1 MYKILFLLVT
11 SLCSAQNY
19 RFVYEYKMK
28 PDRKIDSLVTDY
40 MNLDSDGK
48 RSYFYNAA
56 KYERDSLYNVTKNSA
71 DLYNGKKY
79 DQNLG
84 YIIEKNYGQKN
95 IKFYDK
101 YKTANL
107 LVLENEPQKWNIEK
121 EFLKINNINCQ
132 KATTNYKGRVWEA
145 WFSKEYP
152 INDGPYKFTGL
163 PGLIVSLKDS
173 KGDHS
178 FHLIQIK
185 KNKTVFAFLPKNSKE
200 MSWKDYR
207 KALMIYT
214 SNLADDIEAMS
225 VDKIIGAMNIQFKDG
240 YIAKFDLKEL
250 KKSSNQDD
258 EIAKRLR
265 RTNNP
270 IEKE

>member
-1 MYKILFLLVT
+1 MYKILFLLVA
-11 SLCSAQNY
+11 SLCSAQSY

-28 PDRKIDSLVTDY
+28 PDKKMDSLVTDY

-48 RSYFYNAA
+48 KSYFYNAA
-56 KYERDSLYNVTKNSA
+56 KYERDSAYQSTKNTA
-71 DLYNGKKY
+71 VLYDGKKY

-84 YIIEKNYGQKN
+84 YIIEKEYAKKN
-95 IKFYDK
+95 LKFYDK

-107 LVLENEPQKWNIEK
+107 LIIEDESQNWNIEK
-121 EFLKINNINCQ
+121 EFSKINNIDCQ
-132 KATTNYKGRVWEA
+132 KATANYKGRIWEA

-152 INDGPYKFTGL
+152 INDGPYKFRGL

-173 KGDHS
+173 EGDHT
-178 FHLIQIK
+178 FNLIQIK
-185 KNKTVFAFLPKNSKE
+185 KIKTIFASVPKSNKE

-207 KALMIYT
+207 KTLMTY
-214 SNLADDIEAMS
+214 SPSLADDIETMN
-225 VDKIIGAMNIQFKDG
+225 VDKSVGAMNLQFKDG
-240 YIAKFDLKEL
+240 YVAKFDLKEL
-250 KKSSNQDD
+250 KKSGNPDD

-270 IEKE
+270 VEKE

>member
-1 MYKILFLLVT
+1 MYKILFLLVA
-11 SLCSAQNY
+11 SLFSAQSY

-28 PDRKIDSLVTDY
+28 PDYKIDSLVTDY

-48 RSYFYNAA
+48 KSFFYNAS
-56 KYERDSLYNVTKNSA
+56 KYERDSAYRSTKSDA
-71 DLYNGKKY
+71 VLYNGKKY

-84 YIIEKNYGQKN
+84 YIVEKEYAQKN
-95 IKFYDK
+95 IRFYNK

-107 LVLENEPQKWNIEK
+107 LIIEDEAPKWNIEK
-121 EFLKINNINCQ
+121 EFLTINNINCQ
-132 KATTNYKGRVWEA
+132 KATTNYKGRAWDA

-173 KGDHS
+173 EGDHAFS
-178 FHLIQIK
+178 LIQIK
-185 KNKTVFAFLPKNSKE
+185 KIKTIFAFVPKNNKE
-200 MSWKDYR
+200 MSWKEYR
-207 KALMIYT
+207 KTLMTYT
-214 SNLADDIEAMS
+214 PNLADDIESMS
-225 VDKIIGAMNIQFKDG
+225 VEKNVGAMNIQFKDG
-240 YIAKFDLKEL
+240 YVGKFDLDKL
-250 KKSSNQDD
+250 KKSGNMDA

-270 IEKE
+270 IEKD

>member
-1 MYKILFLLVT
+1 MYKILFLVMA
-11 SLCSAQNY
+11 SFCSAQSY

-28 PDRKIDSLVTDY
+28 PDLAIDSLVTDY

-48 RSYFYNAA
+48 KSYFYNAA
-56 KYERDSLYNVTKNSA
+56 KYERDSAYSSTKNNA
-71 DLYNGKKY
+71 VLYNGKKY

-84 YIIEKNYGQKN
+84 YIVEKEYAQKN

-107 LVLENEPQKWNIEK
+107 LVIEDEPQKWHIEK
-121 EFLKINNINCQ
+121 EFLKINNIDCQ
-132 KATTNYKGRVWEA
+132 KATANYKGRVWEA

-152 INDGPYKFTGL
+152 VNDGPYKFRGL

-173 KGDHS
+173 EGNHV
-178 FHLIQIK
+178 FNLIQIK
-185 KNKTVFAFLPKNSKE
+185 KIKRIFVFLPKNNKE
-200 MSWKDYR
+200 MNWKDYR
-207 KALMIYT
+207 KTLMT
-214 SNLADDIEAMS
+214 STPNLADDIEAMS
-225 VDKIIGAMNIQFKDG
+225 VDKSIGVMNLQFKDG
-240 YIAKFDLKEL
+240 YVAKFDLKEL
-250 KKSSNQDD
+250 KKSGNPED